1 MTRLV
6 AVLCMIYVHVPDGQ
20 SERVLHAMSWL
31 DATSLLQGLLI
42 EGPGRAGASLLSIVS
57 GYLTAKILL
66 GKCYSISTLYK
77 RRFRSILVPM
87 FIWSLASYTVYS
99 IASVWRVTFI
109 DDASTL
115 LDHLNILF
123 FLTDIPHGATM
134 HLAFLRDLFV
144 CIVLSPLLIM
154 GLRRAPILLLSLL
167 ACLYL
172 GLHQHQGLIVLRPL
186 VLFAFSIG
194 LYLALRNTPLDA
206 VDHRWRLWV
215 GLTVLLA
222 LLVMM
227 SNGNQLASAETALA
241 SVGVDLRE
249 TILYPLCRLFG
260 SLAIWTLMP
269 VVFRAKS
276 FKRAH
281 RLAPYVFTTFCSH
294 QLVLNCIYEMMWVP
308 WFGTST
314 DGVYIVWF
322 VMAPILSLLMG
333 IAVVHAASAVTAD
346 LGMMIAGGRK
356 PSLRFDKTLSNAL
369 ARVQNY
375 LATELKNNPRALR
388 SLWIRIH
395 ERYQTPDRFKRLRLR
410 G

>member
-20 SERVLHAMSWL
+20 SERVLHAMSWS
-31 DATSLLQGLLI
+31 DVTSLIQGLLI

-66 GKCYSISTLYK
+66 GNCYSIGTLYK

-115 LDHLNILF
+115 LEHLNILF

-144 CIVLSPLLIM
+144 CILLSPLLIM
-154 GLRRAPILLLSLL
+154 GLRRSPILLLTLL

-194 LYLALRNTPLDA
+194 LYLALHNAPLDA
-206 VDHRWRLWV
+206 ADHHWRLWV
-215 GLTVLLA
+215 GLTVLLT

-227 SNGNQLASAETALA
+227 SNGNQLTSVETALA
-241 SVGVDLRE
+241 NVGVDLRE

-260 SLAIWTLMP
+260 SLAIWTLVP
-269 VVFRAKS
+269 ILFRARS
-276 FKRAH
+276 FKWAH

-294 QLVLNCIYEMMWVP
+294 QLLLNCVYEVMWVP
-308 WFGTST
+308 FFGMSA
-314 DGVYIVWF
+314 DGAYLVWF

-333 IAVVHAASAVTAD
+333 IVAVHVASAVTAD
-346 LGMMIAGGRK
+346 LGMMITGGRK
-356 PSLRFDKTLSNAL
+356 PSLRLDKPLSNVV
-369 ARVQNY
+369 ARVQNF
-375 LATELKNNPRALR
+375 LSMASRMNRRALR
-388 SLWIRIH
+388 DLWVRFQ

>member
-1 MTRLV
+1 
-6 AVLCMIYVHVPDGQ
+6 
-20 SERVLHAMSWL
+20 
-31 DATSLLQGLLI
+31 
-42 EGPGRAGASLLSIVS
+42 
-57 GYLTAKILL
+57 
-66 GKCYSISTLYK
+66 
-77 RRFRSILVPM
+77 
-87 FIWSLASYTVYS
+87 
-99 IASVWRVTFI
+99 
-109 DDASTL
+109 
-115 LDHLNILF
+115 
-123 FLTDIPHGATM
+123 
-134 HLAFLRDLFV
+134 
-144 CIVLSPLLIM
+144 
-154 GLRRAPILLLSLL
+154 
-167 ACLYL
+167 
-172 GLHQHQGLIVLRPL
+172 
-186 VLFAFSIG
+186 
-194 LYLALRNTPLDA
+194 
-206 VDHRWRLWV
+206 
-215 GLTVLLA
+215 
-222 LLVMM
+222 MM

-281 RLAPYVFTTFCSH
+281 RLVPYVFTTFCSH

-308 WFGTST
+308 LFGTST

-346 LGMMIAGGRK
+346 LGMMITGGRK
-356 PSLRFDKTLSNAL
+356 PSLRFDKPLSNAL

-375 LATELKNNPRALR
+375 LATELKNNRRALR
-388 SLWIRIH
+388 SLWIRFH

>member
-31 DATSLLQGLLI
+31 DITSLIQGLLI
-42 EGPGRAGASLLSIVS
+42 EGPGRAGASLLSVVS

-66 GKCYSISTLYK
+66 GNCYSIGTLYK

-115 LDHLNILF
+115 LEHLNILF

-144 CIVLSPLLIM
+144 CILLSPLLII
-154 GLRRAPILLLSLL
+154 GLRRSPLLLLSLL

-172 GLHQHQGLIVLRPL
+172 GLHQHQGVIVLRPL

-194 LYLALRNTPLDA
+194 LLLALRNAPLDA
-206 VDHRWRLWV
+206 VDHHWRLWV
-215 GLTVLLA
+215 GLTVLLT

-227 SNGNQLASAETALA
+227 SNGNQLTSTETALA

-249 TILYPLCRLFG
+249 MILYPLCRLFG

-269 VVFRAKS
+269 VLFGAKS

-281 RLAPYVFTTFCSH
+281 RFAPYVFTTFCSH
-294 QLVLNCIYEMMWVP
+294 QLILNCVYEVMWGP
-308 WFGTST
+308 LFGMST
-314 DGVYIVWF
+314 DGAYIVWF

-333 IAVVHAASAVTAD
+333 IAVVHAASAITAD
-346 LGMMIAGGRK
+346 LGLMITGGRK
-356 PSLRFDKTLSNAL
+356 PSLRFDKPLSITL
-369 ARVQNY
+369 ARARNNLV
-375 LATELKNNPRALR
+375 TELKMNRQALR
-388 SLWIRIH
+388 DLWGRFH